1 MAVLPWRIDLDHHQR
16 VVTIGDVHGDMGT
29 FIGTLARA
37 GLVDVPKATMRAALK
52 CHLPAVTTNKDST
65 LSRWKRPLT
74 PHQASSITWSGGKAA
89 VLFLGD
95 VLDNRR
101 GSHQDIMGVCA
112 TAGTQTQILEL
123 LYELQSQAAAQQGRV
138 VFILGNHDVA
148 NATPGP
154 STYCDNYAPQYMIP
168 SSRSRGEPAT
178 ENASEAGYYSTCT
191 KGKSGFSDEHV
202 RHIRWHMHRLHA
214 VAVARV
220 ETNSAGSFLV
230 MHGGLTRESLHFFCA
245 KGMVKKYR
253 LVPEEKEHQRN
264 LKRMNAL
271 FFDALELRGAARGW
285 DRSLSRRRSRPRH
298 NRSDAMGIVYG
309 HARLMPTMCRPD
321 ATDPSCAR
329 AMKSLFGTSRVVK
342 AHDTQTTH
350 DRQPD
355 AHCRNTY
362 GLRSASGRG
371 TDLAPFED
379 ADLCKIDVAASRCFS
394 PEETLR
400 TCTETSCAGTARYA
414 FMEVFVYNGL
424 LQRRIHQGVYEF
436 KFD

>member
-1 MAVLPWRIDLDHHQR
+1 MAVPWRIDLDQHQR

-52 CHLPAVTTNKDST
+52 CHRPAAADKDRS
-65 LSRWKRPLT
+65 LRWKRPLT
-74 PHQASSITWSGGKAA
+74 PQQASSITWSGGKAA

-123 LYELQSQAAAQQGRV
+123 LYELQSQAAAQRGRV

-154 STYCDNYAPQYMIP
+154 STYCDNYAPQYMIK
-168 SSRSRGEPAT
+168 SSSTASRGEHTT
-178 ENASEAGYYSTCT
+178 ENESEAGYYSTCT
-191 KGKSGFSDEHV
+191 KEKGGFSDDHV

-220 ETNSAGSFLV
+220 ETNSGGSFLV
-230 MHGGLTRESLHFFCA
+230 MHGGLTRESLHFFCS
-245 KGMVKKYR
+245 KDMFEKYR
-253 LVPEEKEHQRN
+253 LVPKEHQRN
-264 LKRMNAL
+264 LKRLNAL
-271 FFDALELRGAARGW
+271 FFDAL
-285 DRSLSRRRSRPRH
+285 DLSRRLRPRH
-298 NRSDAMGIVYG
+298 NRSDARKIVYG

-342 AHDTQTTH
+342 AHDTQTTR

-355 AHCRNTY
+355 AHCRNKH
-362 GLRSASGRG
+362 GLRSASGSG
-371 TDLAPFED
+371 ANFAPFED

-394 PEETLR
+394 AEETLM
-400 TCTETSCAGTARYA
+400 TCNETSCSGTARYA
-414 FMEVFVYNGL
+414 FMEVFVDNDKGL
-424 LQRRIHQGVYEF
+424 LQRRIHQGVY

>member
-1 MAVLPWRIDLDHHQR
+1 MAVPWRIDLDHHQR

-52 CHLPAVTTNKDST
+52 CHRPAAADKDRS
-65 LSRWKRPLT
+65 LRWKRPLT
-74 PHQASSITWSGGKAA
+74 PQQASSITWSGGKAA

-123 LYELQSQAAAQQGRV
+123 LYELQSQAAAQRGRV

-154 STYCDNYAPQYMIP
+154 STYCDNYAPQYMIK
-168 SSRSRGEPAT
+168 SSSTASRGEHTT
-178 ENASEAGYYSTCT
+178 ENESEAGYYSTCT
-191 KGKSGFSDEHV
+191 KEKGGFSEEHV

-220 ETNSAGSFLV
+220 ETNSGGSFLV
-230 MHGGLTRESLHFFCA
+230 MHGGLTRESLHFFCS
-245 KGMVKKYR
+245 KDMVEKYR
-253 LVPEEKEHQRN
+253 LVPKEHQRN
-264 LKRMNAL
+264 LKRINAL
-271 FFDALELRGAARGW
+271 FFDALE
-285 DRSLSRRRSRPRH
+285 LSRRRSRPRH

-309 HARLMPTMCRPD
+309 HARLMPTMCRPN

-355 AHCRNTY
+355 AHCRNTH
-362 GLRSASGRG
+362 GLRNDSGSRA
-371 TDLAPFED
+371 DLVRFED

-394 PEETLR
+394 PEATLL
-400 TCTETSCAGTARYA
+400 TCTGTSCTGTARYA
-414 FMEVFVYNGL
+414 FMEVFVDNDKGL

-436 KFD
+436 D